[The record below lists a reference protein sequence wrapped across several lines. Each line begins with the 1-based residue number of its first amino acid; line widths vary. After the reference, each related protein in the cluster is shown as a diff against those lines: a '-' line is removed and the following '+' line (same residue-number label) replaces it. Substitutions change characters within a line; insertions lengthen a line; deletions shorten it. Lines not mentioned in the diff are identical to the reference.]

1 MATTEDPSEIGNA
14 CQNGMGC
21 GPGYTCQPFNGFV
34 LQETCQ
40 ILCADPCEC
49 PDNHACVPV
58 MDKGDAWMECHAN

>member
-1 MATTEDPSEIGNA
+1 
-14 CQNGMGC
+14 
-21 GPGYTCQPFNGFV
+21 V